1 MADELLGPKHVFMN
15 TSVKDEQVLKDE
27 IARLEFQLVAAR
39 ANLVTL
45 HPSSSHHPTQQ
56 PSPPS
61 VLTCRPTPAYHH
73 HLLLLSDSA
82 LPLGSFAF
90 SSGLESYLAHH
101 PPPSPRHPPIPSG
114 NQPFLS
120 LALQTLAASSLPY
133 LLAAYK
139 DPGRLL
145 DLDEEYD
152 ATVLCNVARRAS
164 VSQGRAL
171 MMVWERSLR
180 GSGAVDDG
188 GDQHGEQAR
197 MGCKEALREMS
208 VQFKK
213 APPSSTVTTTAT
225 ATSSTL
231 LSVNGIHVAGH
242 FPPLWAVV
250 TRALGVPIHDSANLF
265 LVNHAKAVLSAA
277 VRASV
282 MGPYQAQ
289 AVLGSGWLR
298 EEVRRLMSENWHVQ
312 VEDAGQVVPVM
323 DLWVGRHE
331 LLYSR
336 IFNS

>member
-1 MADELLGPKHVFMN
+1 MN
-15 TSVKDEQVLKDE
+15 TSVQDEQVLKDE
-27 IARLEFQLVAAR
+27 IARLESQLVATR
-39 ANLVTL
+39 ANLATL
-45 HPSSSHHPTQQ
+45 HPSSSHC
-56 PSPPS
+56 PP
-61 VLTCRPTPAYHH
+61 PPAYHH

-114 NQPFLS
+114 IQPFLS
-120 LALQTLAASSLPY
+120 LALQTLASSSLPY

-139 DPGRLL
+139 EPGRLL

-180 GSGAVDDG
+180 GSGAVDG
-188 GDQHGEQAR
+188 GEDPCREQGR
-197 MGCKEALREMS
+197 KECNGVLREIS
-208 VQFKK
+208 AQLKK
-213 APPSSTVTTTAT
+213 APPSSTAT
-225 ATSSTL
+225 ISTSPVS
-231 LSVNGIHVAGH
+231 GIQVVGH
-242 FPPLWAVV
+242 FPSLWAVV
-250 TRALGVPIHDSANLF
+250 TRALGIPMHDSANLF

-289 AVLGSGWLR
+289 AVLGSAWLR
-298 EEVRRLMSENWHVQ
+298 EEVRRLMGENWNVQ
-312 VEDAGQVVPVM
+312 VEDAGQVVPIM